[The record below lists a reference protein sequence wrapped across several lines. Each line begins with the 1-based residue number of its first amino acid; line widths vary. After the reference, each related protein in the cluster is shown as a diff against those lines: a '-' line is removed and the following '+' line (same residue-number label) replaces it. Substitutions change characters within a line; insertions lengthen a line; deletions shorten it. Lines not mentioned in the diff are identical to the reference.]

1 MATVNRTKAEK
12 GTAPPVRRDP
22 VRSRA
27 NILQAA
33 LDEFSQKGL
42 QGARVD
48 EIARRA
54 GANKRMI
61 YHYFGNKEELFLA
74 VLEFAYGEIR
84 DAEQELHLE
93 DLGPEEA
100 MQRLVAFT
108 FDYFV
113 QAPHF
118 VPLLNSENLHGARHL
133 RRSSRIREMH
143 SPIIHLL
150 DDLLA
155 RGAQTG
161 LFRAGIDP
169 VQLFI
174 SIAGVSYFYFSNI
187 HTLSTIF
194 GRDFTAES
202 ERDERKRHVVE
213 LVLNGLRP

>member
-1 MATVNRTKAEK
+1 MATVNRTKERKPAK
-12 GTAPPVRRDP
+12 PPVRRDP

-27 NILQAA
+27 RILQAA
-33 LDEFSQKGL
+33 LDEFSDKGL

-48 EIARRA
+48 EIANRA

-74 VLEFAYGEIR
+74 VLEFAYAEIR
-84 DAEQELHLE
+84 SAEQDLHLE
-93 DLGPEEA
+93 DLSPEEA
-100 MQRLVAFT
+100 MRRLVAFT

-118 VPLLNSENLHGARHL
+118 IPLLNSENLHRARHL
-133 RRSSRIREMH
+133 RRSARIREMH
-143 SPIIHLL
+143 SPIIRLL
-150 DDLLA
+150 DELLA
-155 RGAQTG
+155 RGAATG
-161 LFRAGIDP
+161 RFRTGIDP

-174 SIAGVSYFYFSNI
+174 SIAGVCYFYFSNI

-194 GRDFTAES
+194 GRDFAAQG

-213 LVLNGLRP
+213 LVLQGLRP

>member
-1 MATVNRTKAEK
+1 MATVNRTKERKPAK
-12 GTAPPVRRDP
+12 QPVRRDP

-27 NILQAA
+27 RILQAA
-33 LDEFSQKGL
+33 LDEFSDKGL

-48 EIARRA
+48 EIAKRA

-74 VLEFAYGEIR
+74 VLEFAYAEIR
-84 DAEQELHLE
+84 SAEQELHLE
-93 DLGPEEA
+93 DLSPEEA
-100 MQRLVAFT
+100 MRRLVAFT

-118 VPLLNSENLHGARHL
+118 IPLLNSENLHRARHL
-133 RRSSRIREMH
+133 RRSARIREMH
-143 SPIIHLL
+143 SPIIRLL
-150 DDLLA
+150 DELLA
-155 RGAQTG
+155 RGAATG
-161 LFRAGIDP
+161 LFRTGIDP

-174 SIAGVSYFYFSNI
+174 SIAGVCYFYFSNI

-194 GRDFTAES
+194 GRDFAAQG

-213 LVLNGLRP
+213 LVLQGLRP